1 MVSQRVHFISG
12 EIDESSVESLRSF
25 LSLAEAEPTDEVVI
39 VIDSEGGDF
48 RCAFEMYS
56 MLRSSSLSSR
66 IRTFCSRVAMSS
78 AVVVAQ
84 GASAGRRDV
93 MFDCFYYIHRCFC
106 TVLDGF
112 VGDFERAVTQLRE
125 CDDTLV
131 SVLTSHHG
139 DQAGIIEVLD
149 ANSESGG
156 DGYGFLSQQ
165 DLLRLGLADT
175 IVKVNPYVDVGVSR
189 CRGRRSRFSLSC
201 RLVLRRVRRL
211 FW

>member
-12 EIDESSVESLRSF
+12 EINESSVESLRSF
-25 LSLAEAEPTDEVVI
+25 LAWAEAVPTDEVVI
-39 VIDSEGGDF
+39 VINSEGGDV

-56 MLRSSSLSSR
+56 MLRLSSLSSR

-93 MFDCFYYIHRCFC
+93 MFDCFYYIHRCFS
-106 TVLDGF
+106 TVPDGF
-112 VGDFERAVTQLRE
+112 VSDFERAITQLRE

-131 SVLTSHHG
+131 SILASHHG
-139 DQAGIIEVLD
+139 DRAGIIEVLD

-165 DLLRLGLADT
+165 DLLWLGLADT
-175 IVKVNPYVDVGVSR
+175 IVEVNPYAGVGISR
-189 CRGRRSRFSLSC
+189 RRGRWSRFSLSC

>member
-25 LSLAEAEPTDEVVI
+25 LVWAEAVPMDEVVI
-39 VIDSEGGDF
+39 VINSEGGDV

-56 MLRSSSLSSR
+56 MLRLSSLSSR
-66 IRTFCSRVAMSS
+66 IRTFCWGAAMSS

-106 TVLDGF
+106 TVSDGF
-112 VGDFERAVTQLRE
+112 VSDFERAITQLRE
-125 CDDTLV
+125 CDDALV
-131 SVLTSHHG
+131 RILTSHHG

-156 DGYGFLSQQ
+156 AGYGFLSQQ

-175 IVKVNPYVDVGVSR
+175 IVEVNPYVEVGVSR
-189 CRGRRSRFSLSC
+189 CRGRWSRFSLSC
-201 RLVLRRVRRL
+201 RLVLRRVCRL

>member
-25 LSLAEAEPTDEVVI
+25 LSWAEAVPTDEVVI
-39 VIDSEGGDF
+39 VINSEGGDV
-48 RCAFEMYS
+48 RCAFEMCS
-56 MLRSSSLSSR
+56 MLRSSSLSSC
-66 IRTFCSRVAMSS
+66 IRTFCWGVAMSS

-93 MFDCFYYIHRCFC
+93 MFDCFYYIHRCFS
-106 TVLDGF
+106 TVSDGF
-112 VGDFERAVTQLRE
+112 VGDFERVIAQLRE

-131 SVLTSHHG
+131 RILTSHHG

-149 ANSESGG
+149 ANSESEGE
-156 DGYGFLSQQ
+156 GYGFLSRL

-175 IVKVNPYVDVGVSR
+175 IVEVNPYVEVGVSR
-189 CRGRRSRFSLSC
+189 CRGRWSRFSLSC
-201 RLVLRRVRRL
+201 RLAFRRVRRL

>member
-12 EIDESSVESLRSF
+12 EINESSVESLRSF
-25 LSLAEAEPTDEVVI
+25 LAWAEAVPTDEVVI
-39 VIDSEGGDF
+39 VINSEGGDV

-56 MLRSSSLSSR
+56 MLRLSSLSSR
-66 IRTFCSRVAMSS
+66 IRTFCSRVAMSG

-84 GASAGRRDV
+84 GASVGRRDV
-93 MFDCFYYIHRCFC
+93 MFDCFYYIHRCFS

-112 VGDFERAVTQLRE
+112 VSDFERAVTQLRE

-131 SVLTSHHG
+131 SILTSHHG
-139 DQAGIIEVLD
+139 DRAGIIEVLD

-156 DGYGFLSQQ
+156 AGYGFLSQQ

-175 IVKVNPYVDVGVSR
+175 IVEVNPYVEVGVSR
-189 CRGRRSRFSLSC
+189 YRGRWSRFSLSC

>member
-1 MVSQRVHFISG
+1 MVNRRVHFISG
-12 EIDESSVESLRSF
+12 EINESSVESLRSF
-25 LSLAEAEPTDEVVI
+25 LVWAEAVPTDEVVI
-39 VIDSEGGDF
+39 VINSEGGDV

-56 MLRSSSLSSR
+56 MLRLSSLSSR
-66 IRTFCSRVAMSS
+66 IRTFCWHAAMSS

-93 MFDCFYYIHRCFC
+93 MFDCFYYIHRCFS
-106 TVLDGF
+106 TVLGGF

-131 SVLTSHHG
+131 SILTSHHG
-139 DQAGIIEVLD
+139 DRAGIIEVLD

-156 DGYGFLSQQ
+156 AGYGFLSQQ

-175 IVKVNPYVDVGVSR
+175 IVEVNPYVEVGVSR
-189 CRGRRSRFSLSC
+189 CRGRWSRFSLSC
-201 RLVLRRVRRL
+201 WLVLRRVRRL